1 MPLPAAVEKVTVTF
15 GPFLDFT
22 GTPLAGTIT
31 FTPVAPG
38 PIVHVPTGT
47 PIVRRPVT
55 VTFGADTGSGTV
67 VLPATNATGLTVTGF
82 AYAVT
87 VRFAEIGA
95 ETWPAKTV
103 QLPKERP
110 TADLDLMPDVV
121 ASAGAATNIAP
132 AVVSIAGLTGAV
144 SGDDL
149 ANAIEAVQSPTIRHL
164 VIITQ
169 AAYDAL
175 PAEAPAT
182 LYVIADTP

>member
-1 MPLPAAVEKVTVTF
+1 MALPAAVETVTVTF

-22 GTPLAGTIT
+22 GAPMAGTIT

-55 VTFGADTGSGTV
+55 VAFATDTGSGTV
-67 VLPATNATGLTVTGF
+67 VLPATNASNLTVTGF
-82 AYAVT
+82 AYTVT
-87 VRFAEIGA
+87 VRFAELGA

-110 TADLDLMPDVV
+110 TTDLDLTPDVV
-121 ASAGAATNIAP
+121 AAAGAVANTAA
-132 AVVSIAGLTGAV
+132 AVVSVAGLTGAV
-144 SGDDL
+144 TGDAL
-149 ANAIEAVQSPTIRHL
+149 ADAMGAVRSPTIRHL
-164 VIITQ
+164 VILTQ